1 MCEKRKII
9 GWLRDNNRTEDESE
23 REQLMKKLTLIA
35 DVLLISLSAGLF
47 LPNSTI
53 NMAKY
58 QSDNNKSLITEKDN
72 ITPEEVMDNQIP
84 DELYDVGN
92 EDQWYI
98 SQAVRRAVDKEE
110 ADNNAEIFRK
120 DDTSI
125 VNCREIKDK
134 EDNILRYIYKYS
146 DGGYCISGSD
156 IGYRSASYTQLKYEY
171 YIPTQYGIK
180 MSDESWYQL
189 DELDDLSKEDCL
201 ADVSNILAELEIEVC
216 DEPDIYV
223 IDVDSQKKVKA
234 KLQLTSE
241 LDDWT
246 KDDECYCMIFKR
258 KLDNQTMSDVAFD
271 NILKSGV
278 PTQVKV
284 IYGKQG
290 LIYLDTSY
298 QYDFITKEDV
308 KDKVISYDTAVN
320 IAMTKYDYVSEQNII
335 RAELQYI
342 PQVTGGDGIDYNT
355 RYEIA
360 PYWVIVIEIP
370 SVIGENASKNEIIFV
385 NAIDKTVYKDTF
397 SNVIR

>member
-1 MCEKRKII
+1 
-9 GWLRDNNRTEDESE
+9 
-23 REQLMKKLTLIA
+23 MKKLTLIA

-110 ADNNAEIFRK
+110 ADNNAELFRK

-201 ADVSNILAELEIEVC
+201 VDVSNILAELEIEVC

>member
-1 MCEKRKII
+1 
-9 GWLRDNNRTEDESE
+9 
-23 REQLMKKLTLIA
+23 MKKLTLIA

-110 ADNNAEIFRK
+110 ADNNAELFRK

-241 LDDWT
+241 LDYWT

>member
-1 MCEKRKII
+1 
-9 GWLRDNNRTEDESE
+9 
-23 REQLMKKLTLIA
+23 MKKLTLIA

-110 ADNNAEIFRK
+110 ADNNAELFRK

-223 IDVDSQKKVKA
+223 IDVDSQKKVKD

-246 KDDECYCMIFKR
+246 KEDECYCMIFKR
-258 KLDNQTMSDVAFD
+258 KLDNQAMSDVAFD

-308 KDKVISYDTAVN
+308 KDKVISYDIAVN
-320 IAMTKYDYVSEQNII
+320 IVMTKYDYVSEQNII

-342 PQVTGGDGIDYNT
+342 PQVTGSDGIDYNT

-360 PYWVIVIEIP
+360 PYWAIVIEIP
-370 SVIGENASKNEIIFV
+370 SVIGENATKNEIIFV
-385 NAIDKTVYKDTF
+385 NAVDKTMYKDTF

>member
-1 MCEKRKII
+1 
-9 GWLRDNNRTEDESE
+9 
-23 REQLMKKLTLIA
+23 MKKLTLIA

-110 ADNNAEIFRK
+110 ADNNAELFRK

-360 PYWVIVIEIP
+360 PYWAIVIEIP
-370 SVIGENASKNEIIFV
+370 SVIGENATKNEIIFV
-385 NAIDKTVYKDTF
+385 NAVDKTMYKDTF

>member
-1 MCEKRKII
+1 
-9 GWLRDNNRTEDESE
+9 
-23 REQLMKKLTLIA
+23 MKKLTLIA

-110 ADNNAEIFRK
+110 ADNNAELFRK

-125 VNCREIKDK
+125 VNSREIKDK

-234 KLQLTSE
+234 KLLLTSE
-241 LDDWT
+241 FDDWT

>member
-1 MCEKRKII
+1 
-9 GWLRDNNRTEDESE
+9 
-23 REQLMKKLTLIA
+23 MKKLTLIA

-110 ADNNAEIFRK
+110 ADNNAELFRK

-201 ADVSNILAELEIEVC
+201 ADVSKILAELEIEVC

>member
-1 MCEKRKII
+1 
-9 GWLRDNNRTEDESE
+9 
-23 REQLMKKLTLIA
+23 MKKLTLIA

-110 ADNNAEIFRK
+110 ADNNAELFRK

-156 IGYRSASYTQLKYEY
+156 IGYRSASYAQLKYEY

>member
-1 MCEKRKII
+1 
-9 GWLRDNNRTEDESE
+9 
-23 REQLMKKLTLIA
+23 MKKLTLIA

-110 ADNNAEIFRK
+110 ADNNAELFRK

-370 SVIGENASKNEIIFV
+370 SVIGENASENEIIFV

>member
-1 MCEKRKII
+1 
-9 GWLRDNNRTEDESE
+9 
-23 REQLMKKLTLIA
+23 MKKLTLIA

-58 QSDNNKSLITEKDN
+58 QSDNNMSLITEKDN
-72 ITPEEVMDNQIP
+72 IIPGEVMDNQIP
-84 DELYDVGN
+84 DKLYDVGN

-110 ADNNAEIFRK
+110 ADNNAELFRK

-216 DEPDIYV
+216 DEPDVYV
-223 IDVDSQKKVKA
+223 IDADSQKKVKD

-246 KDDECYCMIFKR
+246 KEDECYCMIFKR
-258 KLDNQTMSDVAFD
+258 KLDNQAMSDVAFD

-342 PQVTGGDGIDYNT
+342 PQVTGSDGIDYNT

-360 PYWVIVIEIP
+360 PYWAIVIEIP
-370 SVIGENASKNEIIFV
+370 SVIGENATKNEIIFV
-385 NAIDKTVYKDTF
+385 NAVDKTMYKDTF

>member
-1 MCEKRKII
+1 
-9 GWLRDNNRTEDESE
+9 
-23 REQLMKKLTLIA
+23 MKKLTLIA

-110 ADNNAEIFRK
+110 ADNNAELFRK

-308 KDKVISYDTAVN
+308 KDKVISYDTEVN

>member
-1 MCEKRKII
+1 
-9 GWLRDNNRTEDESE
+9 
-23 REQLMKKLTLIA
+23 MKKLTLIA

-110 ADNNAEIFRK
+110 ADNNAELFRK

-355 RYEIA
+355 RYETA

>member
-1 MCEKRKII
+1 
-9 GWLRDNNRTEDESE
+9 
-23 REQLMKKLTLIA
+23 MKKLTLIA

-110 ADNNAEIFRK
+110 ADNNAELFRK

-223 IDVDSQKKVKA
+223 IDVDSKKKVKA

>member
-1 MCEKRKII
+1 
-9 GWLRDNNRTEDESE
+9 
-23 REQLMKKLTLIA
+23 MKKLTLIA

-110 ADNNAEIFRK
+110 ADNNAELFRK

-146 DGGYCISGSD
+146 DGVYCISGSD

>member
-1 MCEKRKII
+1 
-9 GWLRDNNRTEDESE
+9 
-23 REQLMKKLTLIA
+23 MKKLTLIA

-47 LPNSTI
+47 LPNATI

-72 ITPEEVMDNQIP
+72 ITPEEVMENQIP

-110 ADNNAEIFRK
+110 ADNNAELFRK

-146 DGGYCISGSD
+146 DGGNCISGSD

>member
-1 MCEKRKII
+1 
-9 GWLRDNNRTEDESE
+9 
-23 REQLMKKLTLIA
+23 MKKLTLIA

-110 ADNNAEIFRK
+110 ADNNAELFRK

-258 KLDNQTMSDVAFD
+258 KLDNQAMSDVAFD

>member
-1 MCEKRKII
+1 
-9 GWLRDNNRTEDESE
+9 
-23 REQLMKKLTLIA
+23 MKKLTLIA

-110 ADNNAEIFRK
+110 ADNNAELFRK

-258 KLDNQTMSDVAFD
+258 KFDNQTMSDVAFD

>member
-1 MCEKRKII
+1 
-9 GWLRDNNRTEDESE
+9 
-23 REQLMKKLTLIA
+23 MKKLTLIA

-58 QSDNNKSLITEKDN
+58 QSDNNMSLITEKDN
-72 ITPEEVMDNQIP
+72 IIPGEVMDNQIP

-110 ADNNAEIFRK
+110 ADNNAELFRK

>member
-1 MCEKRKII
+1 MS
-9 GWLRDNNRTEDESE
+9 DNNKTEDESE
-23 REQLMKKLTLIA
+23 KEQLMKKLTLIA

-110 ADNNAEIFRK
+110 ADNNAELFRK

-370 SVIGENASKNEIIFV
+370 SVIGENATKNEIIFV
-385 NAIDKTVYKDTF
+385 NAVDKTMYKDTF

>member
-1 MCEKRKII
+1 
-9 GWLRDNNRTEDESE
+9 
-23 REQLMKKLTLIA
+23 MKKLTLIA

-110 ADNNAEIFRK
+110 ADNNAELFRK

-201 ADVSNILAELEIEVC
+201 ADVSNILAKLEIEVC

>member
-1 MCEKRKII
+1 
-9 GWLRDNNRTEDESE
+9 
-23 REQLMKKLTLIA
+23 MKKLTLIA

-110 ADNNAEIFRK
+110 ADNNAELFRK

-342 PQVTGGDGIDYNT
+342 PQVTVGDGIDYNT

>member
-1 MCEKRKII
+1 
-9 GWLRDNNRTEDESE
+9 
-23 REQLMKKLTLIA
+23 MKKLTLIA

-110 ADNNAEIFRK
+110 ADNNAELFRK

-241 LDDWT
+241 LVDWT

>member
-1 MCEKRKII
+1 
-9 GWLRDNNRTEDESE
+9 
-23 REQLMKKLTLIA
+23 MKKLTLIA

-110 ADNNAEIFRK
+110 ADNNAELFRK

-308 KDKVISYDTAVN
+308 KDKVISYDTSVN

>member
-1 MCEKRKII
+1 
-9 GWLRDNNRTEDESE
+9 
-23 REQLMKKLTLIA
+23 MKKLTLIA

-110 ADNNAEIFRK
+110 ADNNAELFRK

-335 RAELQYI
+335 QAELQYI

>member
-1 MCEKRKII
+1 
-9 GWLRDNNRTEDESE
+9 
-23 REQLMKKLTLIA
+23 MKKLTLIA

-110 ADNNAEIFRK
+110 ADNNAELFRK

-342 PQVTGGDGIDYNT
+342 PQVIGGDGIDYNT

>member
-1 MCEKRKII
+1 
-9 GWLRDNNRTEDESE
+9 
-23 REQLMKKLTLIA
+23 MKKLTLIA

-110 ADNNAEIFRK
+110 ADNNAELFRK

-342 PQVTGGDGIDYNT
+342 PQVTGGDCIDYNT

>member
-1 MCEKRKII
+1 
-9 GWLRDNNRTEDESE
+9 
-23 REQLMKKLTLIA
+23 MKKLTLIA

-110 ADNNAEIFRK
+110 ADNNAELFRK

-156 IGYRSASYTQLKYEY
+156 IGYRSVSYTQLKYEY

>member
-1 MCEKRKII
+1 
-9 GWLRDNNRTEDESE
+9 
-23 REQLMKKLTLIA
+23 MKKLTLIA

-110 ADNNAEIFRK
+110 ADNNAELFRK

-146 DGGYCISGSD
+146 DCGYCISGSD